1 MNKGK
6 KTNRKKNK
14 GGGQQQQQTKK
25 NKAESDHSWEA
36 MLKQPLPDEN
46 ANSANGA
53 NPSEQASQMTM
64 AATTLGF
71 IDK

>member
-6 KTNRKKNK
+6 KNNRKKNK
-14 GGGQQQQQTKK
+14 GGGQQQQAKK
-25 NKAESDHSWEA
+25 KAAESDHSWEE

-53 NPSEQASQMTM
+53 NPSEQAS
-64 AATTLGF
+64 
-71 IDK
+71 

>member
-6 KTNRKKNK
+6 KNNNRKKNK
-14 GGGQQQQQTKK
+14 GGGQPQQAKK
-25 NKAESDHSWEA
+25 KGAESDHSWEE
-36 MLKQPLPDEN
+36 MLKAPLVDEN

-53 NPSEQASQMTM
+53 KPNEQAAQMTM
-64 AATTLGF
+64 AASTLGF